1 MSKTNKQ
8 QVPKIRFEGFSED
21 WENNGLSSVFS
32 IFSGNAFSS
41 KDQAEEGIIWL
52 KIADVGIQKMTPNNL
67 SYLPFGYENTY
78 EKYLIK
84 KDDVVLALTRPILD
98 KRLKIAVAGKRY
110 HGALLNQRVG
120 KIVSANNHIPF
131 IYCLLQQEK
140 LISQFESSIA
150 GTDPPNLSLNEIKDI
165 SLTIPTKKEQTAIG
179 NFFQQ
184 LDKLIELQ
192 TRAVESAETYKK
204 AMLQKMFPQKGEK
217 VPRVRFEGF
226 SEDWVEKALSRIVN
240 ISSGVTGDTSLS
252 KGKYFVTRIETIAD
266 GVINFNKVGFL
277 NEKPD
282 DRFLLVKGD
291 ILYSNINSLNHI
303 GKVALFNDDK
313 ELYHGIN
320 LLRLIP
326 MKDKI
331 EPLFLFISMLTKDKL
346 DWAKRHANQAVSQAS
361 INQTTLGQQYF
372 YLPSILEQTQ
382 IGNFFQKLDQNIEAQ
397 KQKLEKYRDM
407 KKALLQR
414 MFV

>member
-1 MSKTNKQ
+1 MSKANKQ
-8 QVPKIRFEGFSED
+8 QVPKIRFTGFSED
-21 WENNGLSSVFS
+21 LVSMEFREFTKLSQGLQISIDKRFLEPGDSRVFYITNEFLNPNSEKKFYIENPPKSV
-32 IFSGNAFSS
+32 IANEEDILMTRTGNTGKVVTNVSGAYHNNFF
-41 KDQAEEGIIWL
+41 
-52 KIADVGIQKMTPNNL
+52 KIAYDKTVDKD
-67 SYLPFGYENTY
+67 YLFY
-78 EKYLIK
+78 
-84 KDDVVLALTRPILD
+84 
-98 KRLKIAVAGKRY
+98 
-110 HGALLNQRVG
+110 LLNEPRIQSEILARAG
-120 KIVSANNHIPF
+120 
-131 IYCLLQQEK
+131 
-140 LISQFESSIA
+140 SS
-150 GTDPPNLSLNEIKDI
+150 
-165 SLTIPTKKEQTAIG
+165 TIPDLNHSDFYSLKGMYPNKKEQTQIG

-184 LDKLIELQ
+184 IDKLIELQ